1 MYISRIISIIPS
13 EEYDI
18 TPPPGDADD
27 RDSAIHHNLSTAF
40 YYLV

>member
-18 TPPPGDADD
+18 TPPGDADD

>member
-18 TPPPGDADD
+18 TPPPVMLMTGI
-27 RDSAIHHNLSTAF
+27 RPFTTIYQQPFIT
-40 YYLV
+40 